1 MFNFYTNISVLLV
14 HQASP
19 QTILQ
24 FHDEMCNKLP
34 AIKGKWNFTFKI
46 FRNNI
51 YLIPPELAATHD
63 TAPNSSFMY
72 TWVPSYLHD
81 ACVTLVDKKSAAV
94 FSHVIQEELGSTDEL
109 AVPDNHLHEGATTGF
124 NDSFDIMVGL
134 RMQGLWTLRQAI
146 KGDGGQI
153 YELENG
159 NLVIRTANVSLHG
172 NFRGFLIQIE
182 ADESKMPTADPKQ
195 IFDDLIA
202 KYDIPQGKLCYLMM
216 SPKKP
221 DVYGD
226 LALQYAETLNF

>member
-1 MFNFYTNISVLLV
+1 MEYQEINTESSSLRHFKLLLFQVLVENSFDLKISEFYTNISVLLV

-63 TAPNSSFMY
+63 AAPTSSFMY

-182 ADESKMPTADPKQ
+182 ADE
-195 IFDDLIA
+195 
-202 KYDIPQGKLCYLMM
+202 G
-216 SPKKP
+216 
-221 DVYGD
+221 
-226 LALQYAETLNF
+226 NFAI